1 LKWPLDFAI
10 KYHHHVETLIAICQR
25 PKYNCDEDVIYLNLT
40 MLSNV

>member
-1 LKWPLDFAI
+1 
-10 KYHHHVETLIAICQR
+10 LIAICQR